1 MNYPEKLKKGDTIGI
16 CAPSGGIA
24 EIEDILQLELAENQ
38 LRKMGYKVIETKSVR
53 KENKGRSAS
62 GKQRAEEFMELLK
75 NEEVKLIIFAAG
87 GDFLIEIFDYLNF
100 EEIKNLKPKWL
111 QGYSDI
117 TGISFLFNT
126 ILDIPTM
133 YCQTI
138 KDYAMNPLFRNL
150 TDALRIEKGENII
163 QESFEKYQRIVDFRE
178 NIENE
183 NSENDNLDLKN
194 NKEENAINLKKI
206 NDENHLN
213 KLEEKENKENKES
226 AENQRKGSD
235 FEELTRPYDLTE
247 EVEWKNIKGEEKIQ
261 VKGRS
266 LGGCLDCIKGYI
278 GTKYDRVNE
287 YIERHK
293 EDGLIWFLEVF
304 EMTTPEV
311 YRTLWQMKNA
321 GYFKYCNGII
331 FGRPLFIRE
340 EYEIN
345 FNDSV
350 KEALQDLEISII
362 CDADIGHVKPQLAIV
377 NGAILEIIS
386 QNGKGTVKT
395 ILE

>member
-24 EIEDILQLELAENQ
+24 EKEDILQLELAENQ
-38 LRKMGYKVIETKSVR
+38 LRKMGYKIIETKSVR
-53 KENKGRSAS
+53 KETKGRSAS
-62 GKQRAEEFMELLK
+62 GKERAKEFMELLE

-87 GDFLIEIFDYLNF
+87 GDFLIEIFDYLDF
-100 EEIKNLKPKWL
+100 EKIKDLKPKWL

-138 KDYAMNPLFRNL
+138 KDYAMNPLFKNL
-150 TDALRIEKGENII
+150 TDALGIEEGEEIV
-163 QESFEKYQRIVDFRE
+163 QKSFEKYQKVVDFRE
-178 NIENE
+178 SIENE
-183 NSENDNLDLKN
+183 NTENDKLNLKN
-194 NKEENAINLKKI
+194 NIEEKENTNSLENINDENNLKKI
-206 NDENHLN
+206 EG
-213 KLEEKENKENKES
+213 KENREIVEIQKE
-226 AENQRKGSD
+226 ENYL
-235 FEELTRPYDLTE
+235 EELTKTYELTE
-247 EVEWKNIKGEEKIQ
+247 KVEWKNVTGEEKIQ
-261 VKGRS
+261 IKGRS

-278 GTKYDRVNE
+278 GTKYDKVSE
-287 YIERHK
+287 YVERHK
-293 EDGLIWFLEVF
+293 KEGLIWFLEVF
-304 EMTTPEV
+304 EMSTPEV

-321 GYFKYCNGII
+321 GYFKYCTGIV

-340 EYEIN
+340 DYETN
-345 FNDSV
+345 FNDTV

-377 NGAILEIIS
+377 NGAILEITS

>member
-24 EIEDILQLELAENQ
+24 EKEDILQLELAENQ
-38 LRKMGYKVIETKSVR
+38 LRKMGYKIIETKSVR
-53 KENKGRSAS
+53 KETKGRSAS
-62 GKQRAEEFMELLK
+62 GKERAKEFMELLE

-87 GDFLIEIFDYLNF
+87 GDFLIEIFDYLDF
-100 EEIKNLKPKWL
+100 EKIKDLKPKWL

-138 KDYAMNPLFRNL
+138 KDYAMNPLFKNL
-150 TDALRIEKGENII
+150 TDALGIEEGEEIV
-163 QESFEKYQRIVDFRE
+163 QKSFEKYQKVVDFRE
-178 NIENE
+178 SIENE
-183 NSENDNLDLKN
+183 NTESDKLNLKN
-194 NKEENAINLKKI
+194 NIEEKENTNSLENINDENNLKKI
-206 NDENHLN
+206 EG
-213 KLEEKENKENKES
+213 KENREIV
-226 AENQRKGSD
+226 ENQKEENYL
-235 FEELTRPYDLTE
+235 EELTKTYELTE
-247 EVEWKNIKGEEKIQ
+247 KVEWKNVTGEEKIQ
-261 VKGRS
+261 IKGRS

-278 GTKYDRVNE
+278 GTKYDKVSE
-287 YIERHK
+287 YVERHK
-293 EDGLIWFLEVF
+293 KEGLIWFLEVF
-304 EMTTPEV
+304 EMSTPEV
-311 YRTLWQMKNA
+311 YRTLWHMKNA
-321 GYFKYCNGII
+321 GYFKYCTGIV

-340 EYEIN
+340 DYETN
-345 FNDSV
+345 FNDTV
-350 KEALQDLEISII
+350 KEALQDLEIPII

-377 NGAILEIIS
+377 NGAILEITS

>member
-24 EIEDILQLELAENQ
+24 EKKDILQLELAENQ
-38 LRKMGYKVIETKSVR
+38 LRKMGYKIIETKSVR
-53 KENKGRSAS
+53 KETKGRSAS
-62 GKQRAEEFMELLK
+62 GKERAKEFMELLE

-87 GDFLIEIFDYLNF
+87 GDFLIEIFDYLDF
-100 EEIKNLKPKWL
+100 EKIKDLKPKWL

-138 KDYAMNPLFRNL
+138 KDYAMNPLFKNL
-150 TDALRIEKGENII
+150 TDALGIEEGEEIV
-163 QESFEKYQRIVDFRE
+163 QKSFEKYEKVVDFRE
-178 NIENE
+178 SIENE
-183 NSENDNLDLKN
+183 NTENDKLNLKN
-194 NKEENAINLKKI
+194 NIEEKENTNSLENINDENNLKKI
-206 NDENHLN
+206 
-213 KLEEKENKENKES
+213 EEKENREIVEIQKE
-226 AENQRKGSD
+226 ENYL
-235 FEELTRPYDLTE
+235 EELTKTYELTE
-247 EVEWKNIKGEEKIQ
+247 KVEWKNVTGEEKIQ
-261 VKGRS
+261 IKGRS
-266 LGGCLDCIKGYI
+266 IGGCLDCIKGYI
-278 GTKYDRVNE
+278 GTKYDKVSE
-287 YIERHK
+287 YVERHK
-293 EDGLIWFLEVF
+293 KEGLIWFLEVF
-304 EMTTPEV
+304 EMSTPEV

-321 GYFKYCNGII
+321 GYFKYCTGIV

-340 EYEIN
+340 DYETN
-345 FNDSV
+345 FNDTV
-350 KEALQDLEISII
+350 KEALQDLEIPII

-377 NGAILEIIS
+377 NGAILEITS

>member
-24 EIEDILQLELAENQ
+24 EKKDILQLELAENQ
-38 LRKMGYKVIETKSVR
+38 LRKMGYKIIETKSVR
-53 KENKGRSAS
+53 KETKGRSAS
-62 GKQRAEEFMELLK
+62 GKERAKEFMELLE

-87 GDFLIEIFDYLNF
+87 GDFLIEIFDYLDF
-100 EEIKNLKPKWL
+100 EKIKDLKPKWL

-138 KDYAMNPLFRNL
+138 KDYAMNPLFKNL
-150 TDALRIEKGENII
+150 TDALGIEEGEEIV
-163 QESFEKYQRIVDFRE
+163 QKSFEKYQKVVDFRE
-178 NIENE
+178 SIENE
-183 NSENDNLDLKN
+183 NTENDKLNLKN
-194 NKEENAINLKKI
+194 NIEEKENTNSLENINDENNLKKI
-206 NDENHLN
+206 EG
-213 KLEEKENKENKES
+213 KENREIVEIQKE
-226 AENQRKGSD
+226 ENYL
-235 FEELTRPYDLTE
+235 EELTKTYELTE
-247 EVEWKNIKGEEKIQ
+247 KVEWKNVTGEEKIQ
-261 VKGRS
+261 IKGRS
-266 LGGCLDCIKGYI
+266 LGGCLDCVKGYI
-278 GTKYDRVNE
+278 GTKYDKVSE
-287 YIERHK
+287 YVERHK
-293 EDGLIWFLEVF
+293 KEGLIWFLEVF
-304 EMTTPEV
+304 EMSTPEV

-321 GYFKYCNGII
+321 GYFKYCTGIV

-340 EYEIN
+340 DYETN
-345 FNDSV
+345 FNDTV
-350 KEALQDLEISII
+350 KEALQDLEIPII

-377 NGAILEIIS
+377 NGAILEITS

>member
-24 EIEDILQLELAENQ
+24 EKEDILQLELAENQ
-38 LRKMGYKVIETKSVR
+38 LRKMGYKIIETKSVR
-53 KENKGRSAS
+53 KETKGRSAS
-62 GKQRAEEFMELLK
+62 GKERAKEFMELLE

-87 GDFLIEIFDYLNF
+87 GDFLIEIFDYLDF
-100 EEIKNLKPKWL
+100 EKIKDLKPKWL

-138 KDYAMNPLFRNL
+138 KDYAMNPLFKNL
-150 TDALRIEKGENII
+150 TDALGIEEGEEIV
-163 QESFEKYQRIVDFRE
+163 QKSFEKYEKVVDFRE
-178 NIENE
+178 SIENE
-183 NSENDNLDLKN
+183 NTENDKLNLKN
-194 NKEENAINLKKI
+194 NIEEKENTNSLENINDENNLKKI
-206 NDENHLN
+206 EG
-213 KLEEKENKENKES
+213 KENREIVEIQKE
-226 AENQRKGSD
+226 ENYL
-235 FEELTRPYDLTE
+235 EELTKTYELTE
-247 EVEWKNIKGEEKIQ
+247 KVEWKNVTGEEKIQ
-261 VKGRS
+261 IKGRS

-278 GTKYDRVNE
+278 GTKYDKVSE
-287 YIERHK
+287 YVERHK
-293 EDGLIWFLEVF
+293 KEGLIWFLEVF
-304 EMTTPEV
+304 EMSTPEV

-321 GYFKYCNGII
+321 GYFKYCTAIV

-340 EYEIN
+340 DYETN
-345 FNDSV
+345 FNDTV
-350 KEALQDLEISII
+350 KEALQDLEIPII

-377 NGAILEIIS
+377 NGAILEITS

>member
-24 EIEDILQLELAENQ
+24 GKKDILQLELAENQ
-38 LRKMGYKVIETKSVR
+38 LRKMGYKIIETKSVR
-53 KENKGRSAS
+53 KETKGRSAS
-62 GKQRAEEFMELLK
+62 GKERAKEFMELLE

-87 GDFLIEIFDYLNF
+87 GDFLIEIFDYLDF
-100 EEIKNLKPKWL
+100 EKIKDLKPKWL

-138 KDYAMNPLFRNL
+138 KDYAMNPLFKNL
-150 TDALRIEKGENII
+150 TDALGIEEGEEIV
-163 QESFEKYQRIVDFRE
+163 QKSFEKYQKVVDFRE
-178 NIENE
+178 SIENE
-183 NSENDNLDLKN
+183 NTENDKLNLKN
-194 NKEENAINLKKI
+194 NIEEKENTNSLENINDENNLKKI
-206 NDENHLN
+206 EG
-213 KLEEKENKENKES
+213 KENREIVEIQKE
-226 AENQRKGSD
+226 ENYL
-235 FEELTRPYDLTE
+235 EELTKTYELTE
-247 EVEWKNIKGEEKIQ
+247 KVEWKNVTGEEKIQ
-261 VKGRS
+261 IKGRS

-278 GTKYDRVNE
+278 GTKYDKVSE
-287 YIERHK
+287 YVERHK
-293 EDGLIWFLEVF
+293 KEGLIWFLEVF
-304 EMTTPEV
+304 EMSTPEV

-321 GYFKYCNGII
+321 GYFKYCTGIV

-340 EYEIN
+340 DYETN
-345 FNDSV
+345 FNDTV
-350 KEALQDLEISII
+350 KEALQDLEIPII

-377 NGAILEIIS
+377 NGAILEITS